1 MESTFTIRNLQKNEL
16 QLVID
21 MAAAEGWN
29 PGLEDAN
36 AFFQADPDG
45 FFVGE
50 LDSMPIAVISVVN
63 YQDHYCFVGLYIVR
77 AEYRGRGYGY
87 QLWKH
92 ALARTGTI
100 STGLDGVPAQ
110 VENYKKSGFVYAF
123 RQMRLAT
130 TAFSTS
136 STENILAVNPLKIE
150 ALVAYD
156 SRIFGVKREEFI
168 RTWLTMSNAQ
178 AFYSETVQEITGY
191 AVLRKCVEGYKI
203 SPLFAENDI
212 IAEQLFLACCNTAA
226 PGNTIFID
234 MPETNSA
241 TPTWIDR
248 YKLKLVFET
257 ARMYK
262 NGVPSFPLSKV
273 FGVTS
278 FELG

>member
-1 MESTFTIRNLQKNEL
+1 MEPTFTIRNLQKNEL
-16 QLVID
+16 QLVIE

-29 PGLEDAN
+29 PGLEDAT

-50 LDSMPIAVISVVN
+50 LDSVPVAVISVVN
-63 YQDHYCFVGLYIVR
+63 YQNHYCFVGLYIVKE
-77 AEYRGRGYGY
+77 EYRGRGYGY

-92 ALARTGTI
+92 ALGRTGTI
-100 STGLDGVPAQ
+100 TTGLDGVPAQ
-110 VENYKKSGFVYAF
+110 LENYKKSGFEYAF

-130 TAFSTS
+130 TAFESPIN
-136 STENILAVNPLKIE
+136 ENILTVNPEKIG

-156 SRIFGVKREEFI
+156 STIFGVEREKFI

-178 AFYSETVQEITGY
+178 AFYSETAQEITGY
-191 AVLRKCVEGYKI
+191 AVLRKCIEGYKI
-203 SPLFAENDI
+203 GPLFADNEVL
-212 IAEQLFLACCNTAA
+212 AEQLFLACYNAAA
-226 PGNTIFID
+226 PGSTIFID

-262 NGVPSFPLSKV
+262 NGAPEFPLSKV

>member
-1 MESTFTIRNLQKNEL
+1 MKSTFKIRNLRKNEL
-16 QLVID
+16 QQVID
-21 MAAAEGWN
+21 MAGAEGWN
-29 PGLEDAN
+29 PGKKDAN

-50 LDSMPIAVISVVN
+50 LDSIPIAVISVVN
-63 YQDHYCFVGLYIVR
+63 YLDQYGFVGLYIVKK
-77 AEYRGRGYGY
+77 EYRGRGYGY

-92 ALARTGTI
+92 ALAGMGTI
-100 STGLDGVPAQ
+100 TTGLDGVPAQ
-110 VENYKKSGFVYAF
+110 IENYKKSGFVYAF

-130 TAFSTS
+130 SAFSTS
-136 STENILAVNPLKIE
+136 LTENIMTVDPLKIE

-156 SRIFGVKREEFI
+156 ASIFGVKREGFI

-178 AFYSETVQEITGY
+178 SFYSETANGIAGF
-191 AVLRKCVEGYKI
+191 AALRACIDGYKI
-203 SPLFAENDI
+203 GPLFAENEV
-212 IAEQLFLACCNTAA
+212 IAEQLFLACCNAA
-226 PGNTIFID
+226 TPGSTVFID
-234 MPETNSA
+234 MPEVNSA

-248 YKLKLVFET
+248 YNLKLVFET

-262 NGVPSFPLSKV
+262 NGAPAFPVSKM